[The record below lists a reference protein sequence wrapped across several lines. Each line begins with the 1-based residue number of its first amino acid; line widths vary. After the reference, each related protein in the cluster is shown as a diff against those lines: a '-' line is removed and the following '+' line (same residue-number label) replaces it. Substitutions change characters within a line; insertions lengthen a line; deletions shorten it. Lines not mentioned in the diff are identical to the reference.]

1 MNEKAAPV
9 RALVL
14 AGGGAKGSYHVGVYR
29 ALQQL
34 GWVPDIITGAS
45 VGALNGVLFTMGKV
59 QEAED
64 IWRTMELHDVLE
76 LPATTEKQDLYNF
89 FMDVVRSGGLNV
101 EPLGET
107 IDRYIDEDAVRHSP
121 IRFGLVMTELST
133 MRSIR
138 CPIEDIPAGKL
149 KDYML
154 ASSACF
160 PALRPREIDGVKYI
174 DGGWR
179 DNMPLDLAKD
189 MGAEELLGVDI
200 DGVGITRPNTTGLP
214 TRIIRSHWNLGPTL
228 DFDPQRAARNIA
240 LGYFD
245 TLRLF
250 GQCGGTAYAILPDT
264 DGFLARFADS
274 YQRCLADACTRV
286 PELALFGRTARQR
299 MNYPA
304 PYAPNP
310 SAPTRGALAP
320 LELADERVGVPA
332 DLPYTP
338 KLLAATF
345 MGSFD
350 KDPADRFADLWDG
363 KERAETV
370 AERAIAATVPE
381 EFVTALVSRTLGNL
395 GQHRTIPA

>member
-107 IDRYIDEDAVRHSP
+107 IDRYIDEDAVRYSP

-250 GQCGGTAYAILPDT
+250 GRCGGTAYAILPDT
-264 DGFLARFADS
+264 DGFLAHFADS

-286 PELALFGRTARQR
+286 PELALFERTARQR

-320 LELADERVGVPA
+320 LELAAERVGVPA

>member
-1 MNEKAAPV
+1 
-9 RALVL
+9 
-14 AGGGAKGSYHVGVYR
+14 
-29 ALQQL
+29 
-34 GWVPDIITGAS
+34 
-45 VGALNGVLFTMGKV
+45 MGKV

-64 IWRTMELHDVLE
+64 IWRSMELHDVLE
-76 LPATTEKQDLYNF
+76 LPATTEKDALYSF

-107 IDRYIDEDAVRHSP
+107 IDRYIDEDAARHSP

-138 CPIEDIPAGKL
+138 CPIDEIPDGKL
-149 KDYML
+149 KDYLL

-189 MGAEELLGVDI
+189 MGAEELLAVDI
-200 DGVGITRPNTTGLP
+200 DGVGIVRPNTTGLP
-214 TRIIRSHWNLGPTL
+214 TKIIRSHWNLGPTL
-228 DFDPQRAARNIA
+228 DFDPARAERNIA

-245 TLRLF
+245 TMRLF
-250 GQCGGTAYAILPDT
+250 GQYGGTAYAIMPDS
-264 DGFLARFADS
+264 DGFLARFADR
-274 YQRCLADACTRV
+274 YQRCLADVCAHA
-286 PELALFGRTARQR
+286 PEFSLFEKTARQR

-320 LELADERVGVPA
+320 LELAAERVGVPA

-363 KERAETV
+363 KERTETV
-370 AERAIAATVPE
+370 AERAIAAAVPE
-381 EFVTALVSRTLGNL
+381 EFVTALVSHTLANL
-395 GQHRTIPA
+395 SFL

>member
-1 MNEKAAPV
+1 MKENAAPV

-76 LPATTEKQDLYNF
+76 LPATTEKQELYNF

-107 IDRYIDEDAVRHSP
+107 IDRYIDEDAARHSP

-138 CPIEDIPAGKL
+138 CPIEQIPAGQL

-214 TRIIRSHWNLGPTL
+214 TQIIRSHWNLGPTL

-250 GQCGGTAYAILPDT
+250 GRCGGTAYAILPDT

-274 YQRCLADACTRV
+274 YQRCLADVCARV
-286 PELALFGRTARQR
+286 PELALFERTARQR

-320 LELADERVGVPA
+320 LELAAERAGVPA

-370 AERAIAATVPE
+370 AERAIAAAVPE
-381 EFVTALVSRTLGNL
+381 EFVTALVSHTLGNL
-395 GQHRTIPA
+395 GLL

>member
-1 MNEKAAPV
+1 MKENSAPV

-34 GWVPDIITGAS
+34 GWTPDIITGAS
-45 VGALNGVLFTMGKV
+45 VGALNGLLFTMGKV

-64 IWRTMELHDVLE
+64 IWRSMELHDVLE
-76 LPATTEKQDLYNF
+76 LPATTEKDALYSF

-107 IDRYIDEDAVRHSP
+107 IDRYIDEDAARHSP
-121 IRFGLVMTELST
+121 IRFGLVMTELGT

-138 CPIEDIPAGKL
+138 CPIDEIPDGKL
-149 KDYML
+149 KDYLL

-160 PALRPREIDGVKYI
+160 PALRPREIDGVIYI

-189 MGAEELLGVDI
+189 MGAEELLAVDI
-200 DGVGITRPNTTGLP
+200 DGVGIVRPNTTGLP
-214 TRIIRSHWNLGPTL
+214 TKIIRSHWNLGPTL
-228 DFDPQRAARNIA
+228 DFDPARAERNIA
-240 LGYFD
+240 LGYLD
-245 TLRLF
+245 TMRLF
-250 GQCGGTAYAILPDT
+250 GRYGGTAYAIMPDS
-264 DGFLARFADS
+264 DGFLARFADR
-274 YQRCLADACTRV
+274 YQRCLADVCAHA
-286 PELALFGRTARQR
+286 PEFSLFEKTARQR

-320 LELADERVGVPA
+320 LELAAERVGVPA

-363 KERAETV
+363 KERTETV
-370 AERAIAATVPE
+370 AERAIAAAVPE
-381 EFVTALVSRTLGNL
+381 EFVTALVSHTLANL
-395 GQHRTIPA
+395 SFL